1 MAIDKTAS
9 PQVVNKSI
17 VIDAPAAKVWQVLTI
32 SEAIREWISDDGGL
46 AVQTDWT
53 VGHPFGLVGTFHG
66 MKHRDQGTLLHFEP
80 ERVFAYSSWSRISRV
95 PDRPENYAVVEF
107 RLSPEGGGTRLTLS
121 HSNLVILPMYQHA
134 NFYWNGTL
142 RKIKRLAETPTSFV

>member
-1 MAIDKTAS
+1 MAA
-9 PQVVNKSI
+9 PYVVNKT
-17 VIDAPAAKVWQVLTI
+17 VTIDAPAAKVWRVLT
-32 SEAIREWISDDGGL
+32 SPESIREWISDDGKL

-53 VGHPFGLVGTFHG
+53 VGGPFGLVGTFHG
-66 MKHRDQGTLLHFEP
+66 MKYHDQGTLLQLEP
-80 ERVFAYSSWSRISRV
+80 EKILAYITWNRISRV

-107 RLSPEGGGTRLTLS
+107 RLTPEEGHTLLALT

-142 RKIKRLAETPTSFV
+142 NKIKRLAEAVTDDA